1 MINSQ
6 SSIQSKE
13 INRQD
18 PFNEDVFLIRKD
30 DKTYYLPNVKK
41 DGWNKNNMIGW
52 GCKVN
57 SLCPIL
63 TKIIKNGWNK
73 IIV

>member
-30 DKTYYLPNVKK
+30 DKTYYLPNEKRCMK
-41 DGWNKNNMIGW
+41 QKQYDRT

-63 TKIIKNGWNK
+63 TKTIKNG
-73 IIV
+73 